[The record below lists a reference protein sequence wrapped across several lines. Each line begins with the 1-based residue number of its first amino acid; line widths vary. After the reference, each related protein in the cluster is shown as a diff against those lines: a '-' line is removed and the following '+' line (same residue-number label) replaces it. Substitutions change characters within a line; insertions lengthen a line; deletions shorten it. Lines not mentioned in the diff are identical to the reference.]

1 MNELTMEL
9 DGTSRTPLYEQ
20 IYNYIRGD
28 IQCGK
33 IEARQKLPST
43 RALASFLQVSRST
56 VDLAYEQLLSE
67 GYIESAPYRG
77 YFVCEIDALCRSNP
91 SGQVQPVKE
100 PKKEA
105 ESYRYDFSPNGI
117 DLAHF
122 PFNTWR
128 KITRNT
134 LIDDKKEM
142 FQLGDPR

>member
-67 GYIESAPYRG
+67 GYIESARTGAILY
-77 YFVCEIDALCRSNP
+77 VRSMP
-91 SGQVQPVKE
+91 CAGAIPPARCS
-100 PKKEA
+100 
-105 ESYRYDFSPNGI
+105 R
-117 DLAHF
+117 
-122 PFNTWR
+122 
-128 KITRNT
+128 
-134 LIDDKKEM
+134 
-142 FQLGDPR
+142 